1 MDREPTTAPQKSTPT
16 AGELDGAVLESLQF
30 KLIWKHMWKVFWGN
44 WIAIL
49 GLSILTGIVAAI
61 PQGPIQIL
69 TIQAKKDPMS
79 AGLVI
84 FILSVISTLLRVQI
98 ENGWIRYRLV
108 LVRGQAVLL
117 RVFYED
123 IMRVFSTLVAGVVF
137 GIVVAVGYIL
147 FIVPGVIWSI
157 KYRYTIML
165 IVDRK
170 IGIGEAFRRKG
181 QWVD

>member
-123 IMRVFSTLVAGVVF
+123 IMRVFFDACCGGGVWHRSCSWIHSVYCARSDLVNKIPLHHHAHRRSEN
-137 GIVVAVGYIL
+137 
-147 FIVPGVIWSI
+147 WNWRSI
-157 KYRYTIML
+157 
-165 IVDRK
+165 
-170 IGIGEAFRRKG
+170 
-181 QWVD
+181 